1 MKVEVKKIDA
11 TKRELRFEVPR
22 ERVAKILEGIYED
35 IGKVAKIKGYRP
47 GKAPR
52 HLVEAEHGRLAR
64 EEALKKIIPE
74 VYQEG
79 LEKEKLAP
87 LDMPEIFDVNFKD
100 GIITFSAKL
109 DIRPDFEVKN
119 YKGIKVKRKDSQVTE
134 EEMNKT
140 LDFIK
145 KGHGKD
151 GKEITIDDDFA
162 KSHGYPGLEDF
173 KTSLKR
179 QMELDKDRQNKLDVE
194 NQIVEEVIKNV
205 KFTPPTSLVQK
216 QLEHRVGETKRRFK
230 SQGMPEEEFAKREE
244 EIRKELHPIVERD
257 VKVYIVLEKI
267 AELEGIMFN
276 ENESMGGKVMEFL
289 LKEAKWE

>member
-22 ERVAKILEGIYED
+22 ERVTQTLDEIYQE
-35 IGKVAKIKGYRP
+35 IAKVAKIKGYRP

-52 HLVEAEHGRLAR
+52 HLVEAEHGRVAR

-79 LEKEKLAP
+79 LEKEKIAP

-100 GIITFSAKL
+100 GMITFTAKL

-119 YKGIKVKRKDSQVTE
+119 YKGVKVKRKDSQVTE
-134 EEMNKT
+134 EELNKT

-145 KGHGKD
+145 KGHGKE
-151 GKEITIDDDFA
+151 GQELTIDDAFA
-162 KSHGYPGLEDF
+162 KSHGFPGLEEF
-173 KTSLKR
+173 KNSLKR
-179 QMELDKDRQNKLDVE
+179 QMEMDKDRQNRLDLE
-194 NQIVEEVIKNV
+194 NQIVDEVIKHV
-205 KFTPPTSLVQK
+205 KFTPPTSLVAK
-216 QLEHRVGETKRRFK
+216 QLEHRLNETKRRFK
-230 SQGMPEEEFAKREE
+230 SQGMPDADFAKREE
-244 EIRKELHPIVERD
+244 EIRKELQPLVERD
-257 VKVYIVLEKI
+257 VKVYIVFEKI
-267 AELEGIMFN
+267 GELEGITVN
-276 ENESMGGKVMEFL
+276 ENESMAAKVMELL